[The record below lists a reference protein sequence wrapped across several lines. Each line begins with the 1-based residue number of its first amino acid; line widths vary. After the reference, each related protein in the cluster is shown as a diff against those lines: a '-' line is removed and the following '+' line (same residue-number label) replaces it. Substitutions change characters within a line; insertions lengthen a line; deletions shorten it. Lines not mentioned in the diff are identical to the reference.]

1 MFTACQ
7 LFGSMKMCKANQL
20 VEKANRLRERPR
32 GLEKAHGV
40 RTRRRARLW
49 KGCRKGGPR
58 HFSKPYVD
66 NGLVFS
72 VLQDNKELLQDLK
85 NYKCTSKNNSPDAK
99 GLVQTLSLWKGLLG
113 LARSGEIHSQP
124 LRTAL
129 IKLLS
134 ECPEINTSGHSS
146 QVCLYHVRK
155 VGEWPVGMCSQA
167 DKCTIRTPARWFEIV
182 GWEYC
187 RKECLGK
194 GKNVGKGQSSTTGKD
209 KCFGKGTSFGK
220 G

>member
-1 MFTACQ
+1 MAEKQ
-7 LFGSMKMCKANQL
+7 EEEPGFG
-20 VEKANRLRERPR
+20 
-32 GLEKAHGV
+32 
-40 RTRRRARLW
+40 
-49 KGCRKGGPR
+49 KGCRKGGAR

-66 NGLVFS
+66 QGLAQS